1 MSEWILTC
9 GGVNMK
15 DKDLNE
21 LIEGNNEEQI
31 AEKKLKILEAAIKVF
46 SEKGFEGSR
55 TSEIAKEAEVAEGT
69 IFKYFKTKKD
79 LLSGLLIPLSIKFL
93 RPLIM
98 KSAEDI
104 LKKDKENPTE
114 EILKELFLDRLS
126 LIKKNMPLIKTVL
139 VEAIYHDELLEPIKE
154 QVVPQVLQLLDSYVD
169 SHKQNGDFKDYNT
182 RLISRTMMSLL
193 MGYIVLSSIFP
204 EFFSLNEDEKEIE
217 SIVDIFLN
225 GVKNKGEQI
234 WKLKS

>member
-1 MSEWILTC
+1 
-9 GGVNMK
+9 MK
-15 DKDLNE
+15 EKDLNE
-21 LIEGNNEEQI
+21 LIEGSNEEQI

-104 LKKDKENPTE
+104 LKKDKENATE

-169 SHKQNGDFKDYNT
+169 SHKQNGDFNDYNT

-193 MGYIVLSSIFP
+193 MGYIVLSSVFP

-234 WKLKS
+234 

>member
-1 MSEWILTC
+1 
-9 GGVNMK
+9 MK

-182 RLISRTMMSLL
+182 RFISRTMMSLL
-193 MGYIVLSSIFP
+193 MGYIVLSSVFP

-217 SIVDIFLN
+217 SIVDIFFN

-234 WKLKS
+234 

>member
-1 MSEWILTC
+1 
-9 GGVNMK
+9 MK

-193 MGYIVLSSIFP
+193 MGYIVLSSVFP

-234 WKLKS
+234 

>member
-1 MSEWILTC
+1 
-9 GGVNMK
+9 MK

-234 WKLKS
+234 